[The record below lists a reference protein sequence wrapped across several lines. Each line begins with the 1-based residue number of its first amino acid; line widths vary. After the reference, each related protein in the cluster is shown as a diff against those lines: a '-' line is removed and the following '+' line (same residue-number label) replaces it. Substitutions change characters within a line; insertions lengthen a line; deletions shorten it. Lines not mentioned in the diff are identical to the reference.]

1 MIKTLK
7 VVSVLFALF
16 SVAGGAFAGGD
27 AALGKGK
34 SELCQGCHGVDG
46 MTVNPE
52 CPNLAGQKPGYIFK
66 QVKDFQNGK
75 RHNDT
80 MTAMAGLAG
89 TDQDLK
95 DIAAYYASLKIMG
108 GSRYMMGEPTDKKK
122 IAAGKKIF
130 LNGNP
135 RTGLYGCVN
144 CHGKKGQG
152 KSETNQI
159 FPVIGGQTKDY
170 LAKQLREF
178 RSADRTN
185 DPANMMMDIAKKM
198 TDAEIDE
205 VTEYLGSID

>member
-7 VVSVLFALF
+7 AVSVLFALF

-27 AALGKGK
+27 AVLGKTK

-52 CPNLAGQKPGYIFK
+52 CPNLAGQKSGYIVK
-66 QVKDFQNGK
+66 QVVDFQKGN

-89 TDQDLK
+89 SYQDLK
-95 DIAAYYASLKIMG
+95 DIAAYYSSQKTMQ
-108 GSRYMMGEPTDKKK
+108 GSRFMMGAPTDKKK

-144 CHGKKGQG
+144 CHGKNGKG
-152 KSETNQI
+152 KSATNQI

-170 LAKQLREF
+170 LTKQLKDF
-178 RSADRTN
+178 RRADRTN
-185 DPANMMMDIAKKM
+185 DPANMMMDIAKKLS
-198 TDAEIDE
+198 DEEIDF
-205 VTEYLGSID
+205 VTEYLGSRE

>member
-7 VVSVLFALF
+7 AVSVLFALF

-27 AALGKGK
+27 AVAGKGK

-52 CPNLAGQKPGYIFK
+52 CPNLAGQKPGYIYK
-66 QVKDFQNGK
+66 QVKDFQNAL

-89 TDQDLK
+89 SDQDLK
-95 DIAAYYASLKIMG
+95 DISAYYGSLKMMQ
-108 GSRYMMGEPTDKKK
+108 GSKYMMGAPTDKKK

-130 LNGNP
+130 LNGDP

-144 CHGKKGQG
+144 CHGKDGKG

-170 LAKQLREF
+170 LAKQLKDF
-178 RSADRTN
+178 RKADRTN
-185 DPANMMMDIAKKM
+185 DPANMMMDIAKKLS
-198 TDAEIDE
+198 DAQIDALS
-205 VTEYLGSID
+205 EYLGAVD

>member
-7 VVSVLFALF
+7 AVSVLLALF
-16 SVAGGAFAGGD
+16 SVAGGAYAGGD
-27 AALGKGK
+27 AKAGAAK
-34 SELCQGCHGVDG
+34 SELCQGCHGADG

-66 QVKDFQNGK
+66 QVIDFQKGLRN
-75 RHNDT
+75 NDT
-80 MTAMAGLAG
+80 MSAMAALAG
-89 TDQDLK
+89 SVQDLK
-95 DIAAYYASLKIMG
+95 DIAAYYASQKTME
-108 GSRYMMGEPTDKKK
+108 GSRYMMGAPTDKKK

-144 CHGKKGQG
+144 CHGKNGKG

-159 FPVIGGQTKDY
+159 FPVIGGQTKEY
-170 LAKQLREF
+170 LMKQLKDF
-178 RSADRTN
+178 RKGDRTN

-198 TDAEIDE
+198 SDKEIDE
-205 VTEYLGSID
+205 VTEYLGSL

>member
-7 VVSVLFALF
+7 AVSVLLALF
-16 SVAGGAFAGGD
+16 SVSGGAFAGGD
-27 AALGKGK
+27 AKLGASK
-34 SELCQGCHGVDG
+34 SELCQGCHGADG

-66 QVKDFQNGK
+66 QVVDFQKGL

-89 TDQDLK
+89 SVQDLK
-95 DIAAYYASLKIMG
+95 DIAAYYASQKVME
-108 GSRYMMGEPTDKKK
+108 GSRYMMGAPTDAKK
-122 IAAGKKIF
+122 IAEGKKIY

-144 CHGKKGQG
+144 CHGKSGKG

-159 FPVIGGQTKDY
+159 FPVIGGQTKEY
-170 LAKQLREF
+170 LAKQLKDF
-178 RSADRTN
+178 RAADRTN
-185 DPANMMMDIAKKM
+185 DPANMMMDIAKKL
-198 TDAEIDE
+198 TDKEIDE
-205 VTEYLGSID
+205 LTEYLGSR

>member
-7 VVSVLFALF
+7 AVSVLLALF

-27 AALGKGK
+27 AKAGAGK
-34 SELCQGCHGVDG
+34 SELCQGCHGADG

-66 QVKDFQNGK
+66 QVVDFQQGK

-89 TDQDLK
+89 SVQDLK
-95 DIAAYYASLKIMG
+95 DISAYYGEQKVME
-108 GSRYMMGEPTDKKK
+108 GSRYMMGAPTDKKK
-122 IAAGKKIF
+122 IAAGKKIY

-144 CHGKKGQG
+144 CHGKNGKG

-170 LAKQLREF
+170 LAKQLKDF
-178 RSADRTN
+178 RKADRTN
-185 DPANMMMDIAKKM
+185 DPANMMMDIAKKLS
-198 TDAEIDE
+198 DQEIDE
-205 VTEYLGSID
+205 LTEYLGSR